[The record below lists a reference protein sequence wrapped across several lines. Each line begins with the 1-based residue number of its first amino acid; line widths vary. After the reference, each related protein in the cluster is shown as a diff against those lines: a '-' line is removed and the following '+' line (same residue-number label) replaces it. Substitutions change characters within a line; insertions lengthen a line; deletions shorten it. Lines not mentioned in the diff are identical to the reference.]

1 MDVSDRS
8 NPQIIGR
15 YDYVP
20 PFSGA
25 TPGGFNLG
33 AAHTSTPVIF
43 DINEHPGIVVHT
55 DEIFGCPPGF
65 GRIIDVSDLQNPEVV
80 AEERPANLLAISN
93 YRLPHVSDVFD
104 FGLDQFVCPAGQQS
118 IHHTWF
124 DFRSPSLFYQA
135 WYDQGMRAWDIS
147 NPFLPREVGH
157 YLSPRYASFGRV
169 DRHTREVFQDPD
181 TALIYITDGSGGG
194 LTVLEFTGDIPP
206 NPPIP
211 GASLR

>member
-1 MDVSDRS
+1 
-8 NPQIIGR
+8 
-15 YDYVP
+15 
-20 PFSGA
+20 
-25 TPGGFNLG
+25 
-33 AAHTSTPVIF
+33 
-43 DINEHPGIVVHT
+43 
-55 DEIFGCPPGF
+55 
-65 GRIIDVSDLQNPEVV
+65 
-80 AEERPANLLAISN
+80 
-93 YRLPHVSDVFD
+93 
-104 FGLDQFVCPAGQQS
+104 
-118 IHHTWF
+118 
-124 DFRSPSLFYQA
+124 
-135 WYDQGMRAWDIS
+135 MRVWDIS